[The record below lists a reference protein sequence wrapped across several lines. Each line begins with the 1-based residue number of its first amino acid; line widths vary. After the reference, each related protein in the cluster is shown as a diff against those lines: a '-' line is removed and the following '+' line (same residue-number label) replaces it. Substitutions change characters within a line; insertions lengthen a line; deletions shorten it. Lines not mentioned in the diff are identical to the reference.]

1 MNKFLDTPILATKFY
16 IPPLRQDFLPRERL
30 LKRLNESQ
38 NYPLT
43 LISASA
49 GSGKTTLLS
58 EWAAASKS
66 PVVWISLDSDDN
78 DPRQFLTY
86 LFASIGE
93 IDKAVVENPSNSL
106 KTSTF
111 ESLEPI
117 LAELINNVAGYH
129 NHLCVV
135 LDDFHTIID
144 ENTNRLVVYLVDH
157 IPQNMHLIIST
168 RFDPSWPLARYRVG
182 HRLLEIRGHQLRFN
196 ESEVSRFFQQLL
208 NKELTPTEI
217 KAIAQRTEG
226 WVAGLHLAALSMKNQ
241 VNLADFINDF
251 TGSHQFV
258 AEYLV
263 EEILDKT
270 DSVLQN
276 FLLKTSILERF
287 NARLCEAVVG
297 CEDAQEVLMSLSHQN
312 AFLVPLDDHKEYFR
326 YHHLFADLLQVRFS
340 QTASINEVI
349 DAHCKAAVWFE
360 ENDQII
366 DAVHHFLLGKNFQR
380 AAQLVDEFGLK
391 MIFSDRQNL
400 LKSWLDALPEEIF
413 STFPRLEVFRLLIE
427 LIKGT
432 LDMSE
437 STLEDKENLIKSL
450 PLSPENDR
458 LKRRALVHLSLFL
471 AFQNTNKAIQIAN
484 EAQKVISDEDD
495 LLKAYL
501 YSVFYRAYAMIGDIN
516 RAAEAYKESLRLSEK
531 SGRLGMIANT
541 TMIRTYDLC
550 QYGRLDEASFYCE
563 KIIQAGEGKS
573 DFYPAGPCLIGLAG
587 VCLENNQIELAEQ
600 HLRIGLELCRKGALQ
615 GLFTG
620 TVQSIRLLQAKG
632 DFSGA
637 LKEYR
642 GFERNFQRRE
652 FTQMTRK
659 VSVLL
664 TAGEF
669 DEACALVP
677 EIESL
682 LGGSSFSMQL
692 PLIAVEV
699 YKLCLARIKIVQG
712 LFEEVSTLLD
722 EIEVT
727 ISRDGRLG
735 RLMEVNMLRAINLY
749 KKGGEMISEP
759 IIASTLKAL
768 EIGEQFGYVRLLV
781 EEGQVIRPLLDE
793 ILKKRDVSS
802 KIKQYA
808 SRLLEAL
815 GKSSGTKDE
824 EKVIQANGLIEQ
836 LTSREMDVLELLA
849 SGKTNQEIAADL
861 VITIRTVK
869 KHASNIYSKLNATN
883 RTHAVIIA
891 REKGLLSDF

>member
-1 MNKFLDTPILATKFY
+1 MNKILDTPILATKFY
-16 IPPLRQDFLPRERL
+16 VPPLRQDFLPRERL

-58 EWAAASKS
+58 EWVAASKS

-86 LFASIGE
+86 LFAAIGE
-93 IDKAVVENPSNSL
+93 IDKGIVENPSNSL
-106 KTSTF
+106 KASAF
-111 ESLEPI
+111 ESLDPV
-117 LAELINNVAGYH
+117 LAELINNVAG
-129 NHLCVV
+129 NRDQLTIV
-135 LDDFHTIID
+135 LDDFHTITD
-144 ENTNRLVVYLVDH
+144 ENTNRLVVFLVDH

-168 RFDPSWPLARYRVG
+168 RIDPSWPLARYRVG
-182 HRLLEIRGHQLRFN
+182 HRLLEIRGHHLRFT
-196 ESEVSRFFQQLL
+196 ESEVSRFFQHLL

-241 VNLADFINDF
+241 ADLADFINDF

-270 DSVLQN
+270 DPVLQN

-297 CEDAQEVLMSLSHQN
+297 CADAHEVLKSLSHQN
-312 AFLVPLDDHKEYFR
+312 AFLIPLDDRKEYFR

-340 QTASINEVI
+340 QTASIDEVI
-349 DAHCKAAVWFE
+349 DVHNKAAVWLE

-400 LKSWLDALPEEIF
+400 LKSWLDALPEDIF
-413 STFPRLEVFRLLIE
+413 STLPRLEVFRLLIE

-437 STLEDKENLIKSL
+437 STLEDKENLINSL
-450 PLSPENDR
+450 PPSPENDR
-458 LKRRALVHLSLFL
+458 LKRRALVHLSMFL
-471 AFQNTNKAIQIAN
+471 AFQNTGKAIQIAD

-501 YSVFYRAYAMIGDIN
+501 YSVFYRAYGMIGDVD

-550 QYGRLDEASFYCE
+550 QYGRLDEASYYCE
-563 KIIQAGEGKS
+563 RIIQAGDGKS

-587 VCLENNQIELAEQ
+587 VYLEKDQIELAEQ
-600 HLRIGLELCRKGALQ
+600 HLLRGLEICQKGALQ

-620 TVQSIRLLQAKG
+620 TVQSIRLRQAKG

-642 GFERNFQRRE
+642 EFEKNFQRRE

-664 TAGEF
+664 AAGEY
-669 DEACALVP
+669 DEAYALVP
-677 EIESL
+677 EIENL
-682 LGGSSFSMQL
+682 LGGSSFSMEL

-712 LFEEVSTLLD
+712 LFEEVSDLLD
-722 EIEVT
+722 KIEVT
-727 ISRDGRLG
+727 IARDGRLG
-735 RLMEVNMLRAINLY
+735 RLMEVNILRAINLY
-749 KKGGEMISEP
+749 KKGGMTISEP
-759 IIASTLKAL
+759 IITSILKAL
-768 EIGEQFGYVRLLV
+768 EIGEQSGYVRLLV
-781 EEGQVIRPLLDE
+781 EEGQVIRPLLNE
-793 ILKKRDVSS
+793 IFPRRDVSP

-808 SRLLEAL
+808 SRLLASLDE
-815 GKSSGTKDE
+815 SSGL
-824 EKVIQANGLIEQ
+824 KVERQDIPVNRLIEQ
-836 LTSREMDVLELLA
+836 LTPREQDVLVLLA
-849 SGKTNQEIAADL
+849 SGRTNQEIAADL

-869 KHASNIYSKLNATN
+869 KHASNIYSKLNAAN
-883 RTHAVIIA
+883 RTQAVVIA
-891 REKGLLSDF
+891 REKGLLPDL